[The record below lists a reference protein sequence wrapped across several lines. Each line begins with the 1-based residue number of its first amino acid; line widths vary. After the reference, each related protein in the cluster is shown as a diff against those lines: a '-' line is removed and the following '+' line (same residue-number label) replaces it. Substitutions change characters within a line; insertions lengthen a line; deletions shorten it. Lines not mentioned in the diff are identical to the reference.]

1 MAKFLDTL
9 FHMIRTAH
17 LGDLPAILD
26 MTACLHE
33 TAGVVIPMNRAYTQG
48 FLQALMAHADGL
60 VLVAEKDGEAVGM
73 LVASIGNTSISPA
86 PVAIEH
92 GWFVRPEARGVGGL
106 LLTRY
111 EDWAR
116 EKGCFAV
123 RMSTPPG
130 AEGPALILER
140 KGFAQSEI
148 AWAKVL

>member
-1 MAKFLDTL
+1 
-9 FHMIRTAH
+9 MIRNATLA
-17 LGDLPAILD
+17 DLQAILD

-33 TAGVVIPMNRAYTQG
+33 TAGIVVPMNRAYTQG
-48 FLQALMAHADGL
+48 FVQALMAHADGL

-86 PVAIEH
+86 PIAIEH
-92 GWFVRPEARGVGGL
+92 GWYVQPEARGCGGML
-106 LLTRY
+106 LARY
-111 EDWAR
+111 EQWAR
-116 EKGCFAV
+116 EKGCFAM

-140 KGFAQSEI
+140 KGYTRSEI

>member
-1 MAKFLDTL
+1 
-9 FHMIRTAH
+9 MIRNAH
-17 LGDLPAILD
+17 LGDLPALLD
-26 MTACLHE
+26 MTSCLHE
-33 TAGVVIPMNRAYTQG
+33 VAGIAIPMRCPYTQG

-73 LVASIGNTSISPA
+73 LVASIGTASISPA
-86 PVAIEH
+86 PIAVEH
-92 GWFVRPEARGVGGL
+92 GWYVKPEARGVGGL
-106 LLTRY
+106 LLARY
-111 EDWAR
+111 EQWAR